1 MVRRHELTDH
11 QWRRLELLLP
21 PEKPPIGKPNLPHR
35 TVINGIL
42 LRVRTGAP

>member
-1 MVRRHELTDH
+1 MVRRHELTDD

-42 LRVRTGAP
+42 WRVRTGAP